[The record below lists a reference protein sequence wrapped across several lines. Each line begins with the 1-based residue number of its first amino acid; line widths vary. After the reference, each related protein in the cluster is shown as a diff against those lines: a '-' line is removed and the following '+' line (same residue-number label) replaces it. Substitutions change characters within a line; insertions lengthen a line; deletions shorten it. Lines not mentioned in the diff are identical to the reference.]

1 MREKVACL
9 VSGGIDSPVACALVA
24 QKFDVIPLYFCT
36 HPYTSREAFTLT
48 INTLGKLK
56 KVTGF
61 KKAII
66 CPWSKILDAITH
78 RLKRRE
84 YTCLICRRFM
94 LLAAELVCEQEEGSS
109 IVTGESLG
117 QKASQTLDNLAAI
130 SRGIG
135 IPILRPLL
143 GFDKLEIERL
153 SKKLGLW
160 QAHHAGGCSA
170 SPKRSRT
177 RAKASEIDEL
187 LKQLDVAGLVRKCVN
202 GLAEVRK
209 FMNPK
214 ALLKKFKSV

>member
-1 MREKVACL
+1 
-9 VSGGIDSPVACALVA
+9 
-24 QKFDVIPLYFCT
+24 
-36 HPYTSREAFTLT
+36 
-48 INTLGKLK
+48 
-56 KVTGF
+56 
-61 KKAII
+61 
-66 CPWSKILDAITH
+66 
-78 RLKRRE
+78 
-84 YTCLICRRFM
+84 M